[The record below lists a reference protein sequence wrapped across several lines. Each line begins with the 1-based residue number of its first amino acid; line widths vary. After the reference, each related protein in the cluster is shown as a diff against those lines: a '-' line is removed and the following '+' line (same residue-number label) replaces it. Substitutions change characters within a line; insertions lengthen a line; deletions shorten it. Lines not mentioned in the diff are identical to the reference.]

1 MLKDALRFEPESS
14 SGSTNGNLSIK
25 VWLNEAPQEM
35 LHRTAS
41 RKPLILGRKSTPDS
55 NTLCGTRLG
64 HRRAAGEVMK
74 EGHLE
79 ATNLLAAT
87 QEGGLRWLVSRQ
99 RTSNICQLVC
109 LARVRSWLPCHN
121 EKQKA
126 LARLNKL
133 LLQQLDTGLF
143 METNQNK
150 QSLIPNSLRR
160 LDQTNV

>member
-1 MLKDALRFEPESS
+1 
-14 SGSTNGNLSIK
+14 
-25 VWLNEAPQEM
+25 M

-87 QEGGLRWLVSRQ
+87 QEGGL
-99 RTSNICQLVC
+99 
-109 LARVRSWLPCHN
+109 LACEP
-121 EKQKA
+121 A
-126 LARLNKL
+126 
-133 LLQQLDTGLF
+133 
-143 METNQNK
+143 TNFK
-150 QSLIPNSLRR
+150 YMSAGISS
-160 LDQTNV
+160 TC